1 MIRTRIAR
9 KKCEFMRREK
19 KFRHA
24 KNVIN
29 YLNLYKFTIRAT
41 RDKETY
47 LITRYGLGKAEV
59 D

>member
-1 MIRTRIAR
+1 M
-9 KKCEFMRREK
+9 KKLK
-19 KFRHA
+19 KFRCE